1 VEVTGSKRVKWIRR
15 ALKAVAVVALALV
28 AYLVLAPTGRYLLR
42 GAWEEAKILAKRRP
56 LADILADSAT
66 SPALRAKLELVLAAR
81 AFARDSLDLDVGE
94 SFSTYSET
102 GRDTLTLLVSGAYR
116 DRLKSYTWWFPIVGR
131 VPYKGYFDFD
141 EARRQER
148 ALNARGFDTRLG
160 AVSAFSTLGWFNDPL
175 LPSTLRADSLQLA
188 NTVIHELTHNTYYAP
203 GGAVFNESFANF
215 VGYRGAEQFFRA
227 RGQAAAAA
235 EVNARWK
242 DEIVIGRFWATL
254 YARVDSAFK
263 AHPGEDAKAVAARLA
278 ARGVLFTEARD
289 SLVHAIAPKLK
300 TISIRS
306 VERVKLD
313 NAVLMSRRVYQTDL
327 DMFDAVLS
335 KNRWDLRRTVAEIIA
350 AAKADPEEKPF
361 EVLRR
366 MAVGSPALSPSTRTV
381 PASAPADP
389 RQVP

>member
-1 VEVTGSKRVKWIRR
+1 VEVTDSKRVKWLRR
-15 ALKAVAVVALALV
+15 ALKAVAVVALAFV
-28 AYLVLAPTGRYLLR
+28 AYLVVTPTGRYLLR
-42 GAWEEAKILAKRRP
+42 GAWEEVKILSRRRP
-56 LADILADSAT
+56 LADILADSST

-81 AFARDSLDLDVGE
+81 AFARDSLALDVGE

-102 GRDTLTLLVSGAYR
+102 GRDTLTLIVSGAYR
-116 DRLKSYTWWFPIVGR
+116 DRLKAYTWWFPVVGR

-188 NTVIHELTHNTYYAP
+188 NTVVHELTHNTYYAP

-227 RGQAAAAA
+227 RGQTAAAQ

-242 DEIVIGRFWATL
+242 DEIVMGRFWATL

-263 AHPGEDAKAVAARLA
+263 AHPGEEAGAVAARLA
-278 ARGVLFTEARD
+278 AREAVFAEARE
-289 SLVHAIAPKLK
+289 SLLHDIAPKLK

-313 NAVLMSRRVYQTDL
+313 NAVLMSRRVYLTDL
-327 DMFDAVLS
+327 DLFDAVLS
-335 KNRWDLRRTVAEIIA
+335 KNRWDLRRTVAQIVD
-350 AAKADPEEKPF
+350 AAKADGDRKPF
-361 EVLRR
+361 AMLRR
-366 MAVGSPALSPSTRTV
+366 MAGAPAVSSSSRIV

-389 RQVP
+389 ALAP